1 MVYIMF
7 IMILLLF
14 QRILPDFLLLKPV
27 MMAFD
32 KGEMIF
38 LHEVNRVFGQF
49 TRREGFIMFKR
60 RWVLVVDMFRRVQK
74 LRNIANL
81 LLVLGGLINVLIIVT
96 VMVRILIVG
105 VWVMTI
111 IWTHV
116 NRVIWLIHTGPIL
129 CALILA
135 RLLVVLVILA
145 LYCVFLTVI
154 VIALRVLLLSYYL
167 RLLFAGQRMPSSHSF
182 STLIL
187 GCLIYWLCDMDV
199 YIAYFLLDFIV
210 TIMAMMLRFWMIAT
224 GLMVLL
230 LDFIS
235 TIRQGFRHFIKF
247 AWG

>member
-1 MVYIMF
+1 MVNIVF

-14 QRILPDFLLLKPV
+14 HRILPDFLLLKPA

-38 LHEVNRVFGQF
+38 FHEVNRVFGQF

-81 LLVLGGLINVLIIVT
+81 LLVLGRLINVLIIIT

-105 VWVMTI
+105 VWVTI

-129 CALILA
+129 CTLILA

-154 VIALRVLLLSYYL
+154 VIALWVLLLSYYL
-167 RLLFAGQRMPSSHSF
+167 RLLFTWQKMPSSHSF

-187 GCLIYWLCDMDV
+187 TCLIYWFCYMDV
-199 YIAYFLLDFIV
+199 YIAYFFLAFIV
-210 TIMAMMLRFWMIAT
+210 TIMAMMMGFWMIAT
-224 GLMVLL
+224 GLLVLL

-235 TIRQGFRHFIKF
+235 TIGQGFRHFIKF